1 MKGWFATSLSGMAGG
16 REKGLTLVEL
26 LAALV
31 ISALVVALASRLF
44 LSGHNQFLAR
54 VFETDRL
61 SAMVRLKGALHHAL
75 QGGIGGCESGR
86 LQLKDGDVKTDLAT
100 FLKERFP
107 GADSLEFRC
116 YETGS
121 DGADLVEWKQRFQ
134 PQLVEYRILIRT
146 RKAEDW
152 LVGSV
157 LK

>member
-1 MKGWFATSLSGMAGG
+1 MTGRVPPSLSVAKGG
-16 REKGLTLVEL
+16 REKGMTLVEL

-44 LSGHNQFLAR
+44 LAGHNQFLAR

-61 SAMVRLKGALHHAL
+61 SAMVRLKGALHHTL
-75 QGGIGGCESGR
+75 QGEIGGCESGR
-86 LQLKDGDVKTDLAT
+86 LLLMDGDVKKDLAA

-107 GADSLEFRC
+107 ETDSLQFKC

-121 DGADLVEWKQRFQ
+121 DGGDLVEWKQRFQ
-134 PQLVEYRILIRT
+134 PQLVEYRILLKT
-146 RKAEDW
+146 RKAQDW
-152 LVGSV
+152 LEGSV